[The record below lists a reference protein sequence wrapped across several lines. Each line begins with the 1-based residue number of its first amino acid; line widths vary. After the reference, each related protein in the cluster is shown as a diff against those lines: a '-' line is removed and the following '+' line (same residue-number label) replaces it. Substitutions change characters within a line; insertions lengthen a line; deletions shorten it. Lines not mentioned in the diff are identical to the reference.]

1 MEFPY
6 LNGDGFLKSRYLFMT
21 VPTTLLDWGVP
32 DRAYQ
37 DRSFAPHRYMLTEP
51 YGDTFAI
58 ECLPCVEIDIGQV
71 PSGIPLDLLTQM
83 VFLDIGKWDLLYEC
97 KTLPS

>member
-6 LNGDGFLKSRYLFMT
+6 LNGDGFLKSRYLFIT
-21 VPTTLLDWGVP
+21 VPTTLP
-32 DRAYQ
+32 IRTAYQ
-37 DRSFAPHRYMLTEP
+37 GRSFIPLW
-51 YGDTFAI
+51 I
-58 ECLPCVEIDIGQV
+58 EFIGQV

-83 VFLDIGKWDLLYEC
+83 VFLDIGKWDLLYGC